1 MKELLKVNVGE
12 VPSFVKLAWKSKNNL
27 LLVSSPGCGK
37 SSIILGMEDENT
49 KVFMFTG
56 SSTYEETINGIP
68 YKDSD
73 GRQFYTKPS
82 WLIEM
87 NEWAK
92 AHPEGMLILFLD
104 EFNTADKVVMDTF
117 KSILTERK
125 VPTQTEINIPD
136 NTVIV
141 AAMNPQS
148 QNAGSDF
155 DRAHA
160 SRFMVLEIVSTL
172 ASYRAYLEG
181 RVGSG
186 ISDARELK
194 VLDEPQGI
202 TLAQKEAILDQ
213 ISSVDFGKYEEGDYQ
228 EINARSLTN
237 FFDACEYVADLASDT
252 PRISKAFFGMNF
264 EWKEAIEK
272 KKAERKEKIK
282 KMSVYPTEAELRAMT
297 TEELEEYKK
306 RLTGQTT
313 MQAIKCKA
321 TCIQI
326 INERKAGEDE

>member
-1 MKELLKVNVGE
+1 MKQPLKVNIAE
-12 VPSFVKLAWKSKNNL
+12 VPAYVELAWRSKNNL
-27 LLVSSPGCGK
+27 LLVSDPGCGK
-37 SSIILGMEDENT
+37 SSVILGMEKDNPEV
-49 KVFMFTG
+49 KVTMFTG

-68 YKDSD
+68 FKDEN

-92 AHPEGMLILFLD
+92 EHPTGMNILFLD

-125 VPTQTEINIPD
+125 VPTQQEINIPE

-160 SRFMVLEIVSTL
+160 SRFMVLQIEATL
-172 ASYRAYLEG
+172 DSYRRFIQGKSDMNFHTLE
-181 RVGSG
+181 
-186 ISDARELK
+186 
-194 VLDEPQGI
+194 VLEEPQEI
-202 TLAQKEAILDQ
+202 TVAQKEAILDQ
-213 ISSVDFGKYEEGDYQ
+213 ISSEDFGKYEEGDYQ
-228 EINARSLTN
+228 EINSRSLSN
-237 FFDACEYVADLASDT
+237 FFEACKYLKDLEIDT
-252 PRISKAFFGMNF
+252 PRVSKAFFGMYF
-264 EWKEAIEK
+264 EWKEAVEK
-272 KKAERKEKIK
+272 KQEARKEKIK
-282 KMSVYPTEAELRAMT
+282 KMTIYPTEAELRAMT
-297 TEELEEYKK
+297 SEELRAYRDK
-306 RLTGQTT
+306 LSGQLN
-313 MQAIKCKA
+313 MQAVKCKA

-326 INERKAGEDE
+326 IAEREKEEA

>member
-1 MKELLKVNVGE
+1 MKELLKVNISE
-12 VPSFVKLAWKSKNNL
+12 VPSYVKLAWKSKNNL
-27 LLVSSPGCGK
+27 LLVSDPGCGK

-68 YKDSD
+68 YKDAD

-87 NEWAK
+87 NEWANE
-92 AHPEGMLILFLD
+92 HPDGMIVLMLD

-125 VPTQTEINIPD
+125 VPTQHEINIPD

-160 SRFMVLEIVSTL
+160 SRFMVLSIESTL
-172 ASYRAYLEG
+172 DSYRDYLTG
-181 RVGSG
+181 KQSNG
-186 ISDARELK
+186 RELK

-213 ISSVDFGKYEEGDYQ
+213 ISSADFGKYEEGEYQ
-228 EINARSLTN
+228 EINARSLTK
-237 FFDACEYVADLASDT
+237 FFDACEYVADLAADT
-252 PRISKAFFGMNF
+252 PRISQAFFGMHF

-282 KMSVYPTEAELRAMT
+282 KMSIYPTEAELRAMT
-297 TEELEEYKK
+297 TEELDEYRK

-321 TCIQI
+321 TCISI
-326 INERKAGEDE
+326 LNERKAGEA